1 MEGRDRILL
10 FREKEAKSFC
20 GGCRGLG
27 KLGGSVAGLVGLLLT
42 FTAMADPAAVLVTTV
57 PAQQGAL
64 PDILTAYGDAEPA
77 QGSGTVISLP
87 QDGRV
92 AALLVTQGER
102 VSAGTRLLVFNQAAS
117 VASAYAQALTALN
130 LAQTE
135 RAHTAQLL
143 AQRLAT
149 RDQLAQA
156 DKAAADAGAALD
168 ALRRQGADRA
178 RTEITAPFD
187 AVVASIPVSPGDRLA
202 SGRRTHDPGAAG
214 RPRGDRW
221 HRSVAARQ
229 GASRHAGRLSRLAE
243 DPGVKPPFEGAVL
256 RLDGLVNPGPGCWM
270 LTSPAQIRRGLGR
283 GVPRRHHA
291 RPAAGLDRAARRGA
305 ERRAR
310 LLPVSDG
317 GWARGAR
324 GCACFSHAWR
334 QRCRERR
341 TGWRAA
347 FDPDRRHAAAKR

>member
-1 MEGRDRILL
+1 
-10 FREKEAKSFC
+10 
-20 GGCRGLG
+20 
-27 KLGGSVAGLVGLLLT
+27 
-42 FTAMADPAAVLVTTV
+42 MADPAAVLVTTV

-149 RDQLAQA
+149 RDQMAQA
-156 DKAAADAGAALD
+156 DKAAADASAALD

-202 SGRRTHDPGAAG
+202 SGAALMTLARLDDLVATVGIDPSQHDRVRPGMPA
-214 RPRGDRW
+214 
-221 HRSVAARQ
+221 
-229 GASRHAGRLSRLAE
+229 RLSRLAE

-256 RLDGLVNPGPGCWM
+256 RLDGLVNPR
-270 LTSPAQIRRGLGR
+270 T
-283 GVPRRHHA
+283 
-291 RPAAGLDRAARRGA
+291 
-305 ERRAR
+305 R
-310 LLPVSDG
+310 LLDVDLTLPKSGVIAGEAFRADITLGEVHGWIVPHDAVLNDERGFYLFQTNGTKAFRTDVHVLATRGGRDAVDGKLDAGRAVVVAGATQLQDGDPV
-317 GWARGAR
+317 
-324 GCACFSHAWR
+324 
-334 QRCRERR
+334 R
-341 TGWRAA
+341 TA
-347 FDPDRRHAAAKR
+347 P

>member
-1 MEGRDRILL
+1 MIGRDRILL
-10 FREKEAKSFC
+10 FREKEAKSFF

-27 KLGGSVAGLVGLLLT
+27 KLGGSVAGLVGFLLT
-42 FTAMADPAAVLVTTV
+42 CTAMADPAAVLVTTV

-149 RDQLAQA
+149 RDQMAQA
-156 DKAAADAGAALD
+156 DKAAADAGARHSTHCGGRGRTGRAPKSPH
-168 ALRRQGADRA
+168 RSTPWSPPSRSRQVTG
-178 RTEITAPFD
+178 
-187 AVVASIPVSPGDRLA
+187 
-202 SGRRTHDPGAAG
+202 
-214 RPRGDRW
+214 W
-221 HRSVAARQ
+221 HRAPHS
-229 GASRHAGRLSRLAE
+229 
-243 DPGVKPPFEGAVL
+243 
-256 RLDGLVNPGPGCWM
+256 
-270 LTSPAQIRRGLGR
+270 
-283 GVPRRHHA
+283 
-291 RPAAGLDRAARRGA
+291 
-305 ERRAR
+305 
-310 LLPVSDG
+310 
-317 GWARGAR
+317 
-324 GCACFSHAWR
+324 
-334 QRCRERR
+334 
-341 TGWRAA
+341 
-347 FDPDRRHAAAKR
+347 